1 VTPLFRVIDWF
12 RRQVWWGKKK
22 EEKGK
27 TQQQNQH
34 PFHLVVKKRIVQ
46 IPFLPSNTNSFLI
59 SSEEALPPV
68 ILVFPALFP
77 YTNAHH
83 FYYFFLSFF
92 NP

>member
-1 VTPLFRVIDWF
+1 MKTKRITEMARVQHPFPDPSNFKSTKPQNRQCDPLFRVIDWF

-46 IPFLPSNTNSFLI
+46 IPFLPSNTNSF
-59 SSEEALPPV
+59 
-68 ILVFPALFP
+68 
-77 YTNAHH
+77 
-83 FYYFFLSFF
+83 
-92 NP
+92 